1 MRKGHD
7 VSTVEDIQAAIQ
19 ALAPG
24 EYARLR
30 RWFSERDW
38 EEWDRQIE
46 RDSASGKLGF
56 LFEELRQEKAKR
68 TLREL

>member
-1 MRKGHD
+1 M
-7 VSTVEDIQAAIQ
+7 SSVEDIQAAIQ
-19 ALAPG
+19 SLAPR

-46 RDSASGKLGF
+46 RDSASGRLDF
-56 LFEELRQEKAKR
+56 LIEELQQEKAKR